1 MNILLYKIKIIINK
15 EHDYLS
21 YIYFMLRHNKE
32 NNKYYWF
39 DLTLTLELD
48 QTEYDNVENAEKYLD
63 KLVENNIIISWFK

>member
-1 MNILLYKIKIIINK
+1 
-15 EHDYLS
+15 
-21 YIYFMLRHNKE
+21 MLRHNKE

>member
-1 MNILLYKIKIIINK
+1 MNILLYKIKIMINK
-15 EHDYLS
+15 EHGYPS

-48 QTEYDNVENAEKYLD
+48 QTEYDNIKDAEKYLYY
-63 KLVENNIIISWFK
+63 LVDNNIILSWRK